1 MAFKSAFRAVV
12 LAGVESSYGQG
23 ATTLKGLIVEK
34 NLNLSVNAERIERN
48 ILRETFT
55 PMAPAIGAKNYG
67 ITLTLELKGGD
78 QPECDPLLRACG
90 MELLTGGAV
99 VLLTGVTGSFQ
110 PGETVSDGTSNVG
123 TVLDFED
130 NRLYLYGVATL
141 PAAGT
146 TLTGATSGAS
156 GTVDSAH
163 NAAIYKP
170 KTDLTGD
177 SAEIVLWRDGI
188 KHRIVGARGTFEV
201 DMTTSQIGKITF
213 TMTGLYAD
221 PISEAEPSA
230 EFDEKQPKPCIG
242 VKLFLEGASLQDVIA
257 ANSLQVRLGADVTP
271 MNDIKAP
278 DGRRFFYI
286 SDRRPDGSIDPYV
299 VDLDVFNPWEAWKN
313 AGAQK
318 IAAELGDTAGNMVR
332 VLVPKAVYNE
342 ISYDERG
349 GLLAYRL
356 PFTCTGNGDDELYLI
371 FW

>member
-23 ATTLKGLIVEK
+23 ATSLKGLIVER
-34 NLNLSVNAERIERN
+34 NLNLTVNADRIERN
-48 ILRETFT
+48 ILRTTFT
-55 PMAPAIGAKNYG
+55 PLAPAVGAKSYG
-67 ITLTLELKGGD
+67 ITLPLELKGGS

-90 MELLTGGAV
+90 MEALPGAV
-99 VLLTGVTGSFQ
+99 ILLSNVNGSFQ
-110 PGETVSDGTSNVG
+110 PGETVSDGTDDVG
-123 TVLDFED
+123 IVLDFED
-130 NRLYLYGVATL
+130 NRLYLYGVSTL
-141 PAAGT
+141 PASGT

-170 KTDLTGD
+170 KTELTGD
-177 SAEIVLWRDGI
+177 SAEIVFWRDGI

-201 DMTTSQIGKITF
+201 DMTTSQIGRITF

-221 PISEAEPSA
+221 PVSVAEPSA
-230 EFDEKQPKPCIG
+230 DFDEKQPKPCIG
-242 VKLFLEGASLQDVIA
+242 VKLFLEGASNQDVIA
-257 ANSLQVRLGADVTP
+257 ANSLQVKLSADVSP

-286 SDRRPDGSIDPYV
+286 SNRRPDGSIDPYV
-299 VDLDVFNPWEAWKN
+299 VDLDEFNPWTAWKN

-318 IAAELGDTAGNMVR
+318 IAAELGDTPGNMVR

-342 ISYDERG
+342 ISYDERD

-356 PFTCTGNGDDELYLI
+356 PFTCTGSGDDELYLI